1 MRAGVGLRPQSGRW
15 AEQPCRPVAAR
26 RNPGRAGVLHF
37 IPALRVRRAFIDG
50 PVGPLL
56 PPTRQTGAGLR
67 RFRQE

>member
-1 MRAGVGLRPQSGRW
+1 MRAGVSLRPQSGGW
-15 AEQPCRPVAAR
+15 AELPCRPVASR
-26 RNPGRAGVLHF
+26 RNPGGAGVLHS
-37 IPALRVRRAFIDG
+37 IPAFQVRRAFIDG